1 LPAARTIARALAVA
15 LPLILLDALG
25 VARLTDPIAPALQ
38 LAALVLFAL
47 WWTGLVRGGTGPA
60 TSPLVLLLGYLA
72 VVALAAAF
80 SVSPRLSLDRLLW
93 TSALVLFLFLCSDRM
108 CRGWGTGPFVAGL
121 ALLGAYYLALSLAEV
136 ARWHLGWAAVRVPG
150 YPLFPR
156 SYRLGGVA
164 ENVNFLAGMLAL
176 LLPFAIVRLAGARS
190 LLRRAGW
197 GLYLAALV
205 TVTFFTRSRG
215 GWMASAV
222 GAALTVGWLVYR
234 RAGLPW
240 ATGWWPWW
248 RASRR
253 LWMVAAAYAGLFAG
267 LYLLTWAITPP
278 AGRLVRGD
286 FTTGRTE
293 LWRTALAAFAER
305 PLLGTGPG
313 TYTFVRTDMSPDS
326 RLGVSMHAHNLALEV
341 LSQEGLLGA
350 LALAVALVVGARAC
364 LRALWRSLPAIDEP
378 VLLAAVAALAG
389 WLAHSLVDVTAW
401 LPVIALSV
409 TLIAALA
416 LYAAGE
422 VRPGRPLPRGA
433 MAGLLVPLALVPLLL
448 HQNRGRAAL
457 QDALLAGR
465 RGDWVQ
471 AAPAAD
477 RALAADPGLALYW
490 GQSALAWG
498 MAAEE
503 TGDPAYRERSL
514 ARYREAL
521 EREPA
526 YVPNLLN
533 AAVLLAGAGE
543 GARAEA
549 LLEEAARHSRTWA
562 LPHLLLAEHRAARG
576 DEEGAAAAYRA
587 AFQSELDAPEMVA
600 CRRSPACRQAAL
612 AYEDPDEMAHH
623 AARTWLAQGR
633 PEEALALLD
642 PAPFAEADAR
652 AWIYR
657 LHAHSLTGDLVHAR
671 YEARMVETLD
681 LLGRPTYAADA
692 GLALA
697 AYHLA
702 EGRPG
707 DAIAALEEALRPV
720 GSPTS
725 LAYAYRAYGRL
736 PLPALLLPSV
746 ELLQSTPSHLE
757 AYRVLA
763 RLYAESGRSEDARW
777 ASARAEALAAAL

>member
-1 LPAARTIARALAVA
+1 
-15 LPLILLDALG
+15 
-25 VARLTDPIAPALQ
+25 
-38 LAALVLFAL
+38 
-47 WWTGLVRGGTGPA
+47 
-60 TSPLVLLLGYLA
+60 
-72 VVALAAAF
+72 
-80 SVSPRLSLDRLLW
+80 
-93 TSALVLFLFLCSDRM
+93 
-108 CRGWGTGPFVAGL
+108 
-121 ALLGAYYLALSLAEV
+121 
-136 ARWHLGWAAVRVPG
+136 
-150 YPLFPR
+150 
-156 SYRLGGVA
+156 
-164 ENVNFLAGMLAL
+164 
-176 LLPFAIVRLAGARS
+176 
-190 LLRRAGW
+190 
-197 GLYLAALV
+197 
-205 TVTFFTRSRG
+205 
-215 GWMASAV
+215 
-222 GAALTVGWLVYR
+222 
-234 RAGLPW
+234 
-240 ATGWWPWW
+240 
-248 RASRR
+248 
-253 LWMVAAAYAGLFAG
+253 
-267 LYLLTWAITPP
+267 
-278 AGRLVRGD
+278 
-286 FTTGRTE
+286 
-293 LWRTALAAFAER
+293 
-305 PLLGTGPG
+305 
-313 TYTFVRTDMSPDS
+313 
-326 RLGVSMHAHNLALEV
+326 
-341 LSQEGLLGA
+341 
-350 LALAVALVVGARAC
+350 
-364 LRALWRSLPAIDEP
+364 
-378 VLLAAVAALAG
+378 
-389 WLAHSLVDVTAW
+389 
-401 LPVIALSV
+401 
-409 TLIAALA
+409 
-416 LYAAGE
+416 
-422 VRPGRPLPRGA
+422 
-433 MAGLLVPLALVPLLL
+433 
-448 HQNRGRAAL
+448 
-457 QDALLAGR
+457 
-465 RGDWVQ
+465 
-471 AAPAAD
+471 
-477 RALAADPGLALYW
+477 
-490 GQSALAWG
+490 

-633 PEEALALLD
+633 PEEALA
-642 PAPFAEADAR
+642 PGPRASEADAR

-657 LHAHSLTGDLVHAR
+657 LHAHSSPATVHAR

-681 LLGRPTYAADA
+681 LLGRPTCAADA

-757 AYRVLA
+757 AYRLLA